1 MEAEELLKD
10 VLAVTRDAGFNRV
23 RYIGQLMSQE
33 EQAEF
38 LKGLFNQAVQARE
51 AKSGEALFDYLE
63 AWEEKG
69 MAIVAGR
76 AQSPIELDATPW
88 TPLRVPIR
96 DAKVALVTT
105 GGFYLKSQQ
114 PYETDG
120 PENQG
125 DWSFRAIPRT
135 TPANEMD
142 VAHLHYD
149 LSGPREDRNCVFPI
163 DRAAETARRGPHRQ
177 PRRHLLLVHGLHHA
191 PRPARGRDRA
201 GSRAAAQGRRCRRR
215 RHHRY
220 LTHLQS
226 VQWTD
231 SARPG
236 GGGNLN
242 GPGDDEQR
250 PCRGDAAASR
260 LPRPLPLRQAH
271 GRARQRRPE
280 SRAAG
285 GTP

>member
-51 AKSGEALFDYLE
+51 AKSGESLFDYLE

-69 MAIVAGR
+69 MALVASR

-96 DAKVALVTT
+96 EAKVALVTT
-105 GGFYLKSQQ
+105 GGFYLKTQQ

-125 DWSFRAIPRT
+125 DWSFRAIPST
-135 TPANEMD
+135 TSPDEMD

-163 DRAAETARRGPHRQ
+163 DR
-177 PRRHLLLVHGLHHA
+177 PRRCT
-191 PRPARGRDRA
+191 PRA
-201 GSRAAAQGRRCRRR
+201 S
-215 RHHRY
+215 
-220 LTHLQS
+220 S
-226 VQWTD
+226 
-231 SARPG
+231 
-236 GGGNLN
+236 
-242 GPGDDEQR
+242 
-250 PCRGDAAASR
+250 AASR
-260 LPRPLPLRQAH
+260 TPTTPSWASSCAPTCLLPRPRRKSRGCSRPTVSTPPSSRLPDPSAI
-271 GRARQRRPE
+271 GPVD
-280 SRAAG
+280 
-285 GTP
+285 

>member
-51 AKSGEALFDYLE
+51 AKSGESLFDYLE

-96 DAKVALVTT
+96 EAKVALVTT

-114 PYETDG
+114 SYETDG

-125 DWSFRAIPRT
+125 DWSFRAIPRMT
-135 TPANEMD
+135 AADEMD

-149 LSGPREDRNCVFPI
+149 LSGLARTATASFPSTERRSCTPRASS
-163 DRAAETARRGPHRQ
+163 AASPTPTTRSWASSCAPTCSRPR
-177 PRRHLLLVHGLHHA
+177 PRRKSRGCS
-191 PRPARGRDRA
+191 RPTV
-201 GSRAAAQGRRCRRR
+201 S
-215 RHHRY
+215 
-220 LTHLQS
+220 TPPS
-226 VQWTD
+226 
-231 SARPG
+231 S
-236 GGGNLN
+236 
-242 GPGDDEQR
+242 
-250 PCRGDAAASR
+250 
-260 LPRPLPLRQAH
+260 PLPDRSAI
-271 GRARQRRPE
+271 GPVD
-280 SRAAG
+280 
-285 GTP
+285 